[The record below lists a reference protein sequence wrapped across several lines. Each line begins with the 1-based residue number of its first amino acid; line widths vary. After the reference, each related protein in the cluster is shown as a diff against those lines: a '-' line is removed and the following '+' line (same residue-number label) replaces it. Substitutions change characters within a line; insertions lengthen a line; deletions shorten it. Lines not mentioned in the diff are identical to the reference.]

1 MDYAGHIDEV
11 SRFHVAGWVADRN
24 DWSKSL
30 SVDIFVNG
38 KGQGVCVADRFREKL
53 DALHP
58 NATGRYAFKFYF
70 ANPLSMYH
78 EQDITVRVS
87 ATSYYL
93 IRKQTPIKAI
103 EGDPEV
109 SIRRPTGP
117 ILVSTMGRSG
127 STAIMAILAQHPNI
141 VVAGERPYE
150 IELGCYYAYALRT
163 LTAAG
168 DQEKSLRSD
177 RITAAENRFQIGF
190 NPYFAPAFATVF
202 RDQSIL
208 PRYLASRLPA
218 RISGAFREIILDYYE
233 ELANDKSIADPI
245 YFAEKSLPERDAR
258 LGIRFMFPRVKEIV
272 LIRDLRDVV
281 CSSTR
286 SNGSSFD
293 LILAHTTY
301 AADRLMDIL
310 QERRP
315 STIIVRYEDFILH
328 REQTISRLS
337 LFLGLPIITPDEQR
351 MDELFAAH
359 ATSTT
364 PQASIGRWKHDLTAE
379 QQERCGIFD
388 PVLRAFGYSNES

>member
-1 MDYAGHIDEV
+1 
-11 SRFHVAGWVADRN
+11 
-24 DWSKSL
+24 
-30 SVDIFVNG
+30 
-38 KGQGVCVADRFREKL
+38 
-53 DALHP
+53 
-58 NATGRYAFKFYF
+58 
-70 ANPLSMYH
+70 
-78 EQDITVRVS
+78 
-87 ATSYYL
+87 
-93 IRKQTPIKAI
+93 
-103 EGDPEV
+103 
-109 SIRRPTGP
+109 
-117 ILVSTMGRSG
+117 MGRSG

-177 RITAAENRFQIGF
+177 KITAAENRFQIGF
-190 NPYFAPAFATVF
+190 NPYFAAAFATVF
-202 RDQSIL
+202 KDQSVL

-281 CSSTR
+281 CSSMQ

-293 LILAHTTY
+293 LILSHTAY
-301 AADRLMDIL
+301 AADRLIDIL

-315 STIIVRYEDFILH
+315 STIVIKYEDFIH
-328 REQTISRLS
+328 YPEQTISKLL
-337 LFLGLPIITPDEQR
+337 LFLELPMITPDEQR
-351 MDELFAAH
+351 MDELFVTH
-359 ATSTT
+359 ATSAT
-364 PQASIGRWKHDLTAE
+364 PQASMGRWKQDLTAE
-379 QQERCGIFD
+379 QQERCRVFA
-388 PVLRAFGYSNES
+388 PFLESFGYTHEYAT